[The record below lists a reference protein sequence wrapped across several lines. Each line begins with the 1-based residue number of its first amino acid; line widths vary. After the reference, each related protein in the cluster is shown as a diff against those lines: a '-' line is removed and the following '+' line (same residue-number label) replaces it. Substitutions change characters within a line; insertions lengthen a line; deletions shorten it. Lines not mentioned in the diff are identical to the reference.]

1 MLEIATGVVRA
12 YYLLDV
18 ADTIDL
24 AAMGADAAKGLAPA
38 EFPLRP
44 HTSPAYLQFP
54 LPPLAGRLPEATIGD
69 LHCDVRVKYFDYGV
83 ISLRLTFDAKGTW
96 DELVALAERVRTD
109 ERIAQYAADT
119 GMRLCDEIASALDDR
134 HAPLIEDYFILEIDS
149 FTQPVDAGTLLGEH
163 FACFGGVAFG
173 RTRSGCLRPS
183 RLGSAAHALFVSRG
197 RFDDRAVGYGVRL
210 RPPRKRARHRRHSR
224 VCQLAADR
232 TAYLR
237 RTPRPGT
244 RRHLQTASG
253 QPGRALSGR
262 RESEQAASLRYSL
275 VDVLE
280 LIDRSSNALKVVGD
294 AYYARIYRAA
304 AKRLGLA
311 DWQRQ
316 IDTNS
321 RASATSTA
329 S

>member
-134 HAPLIEDYFILEIDS
+134 HDPLIEDYFTIEIDR
-149 FTQPVDAGTLLGEH
+149 FTE
-163 FACFGGVAFG
+163 
-173 RTRSGCLRPS
+173 
-183 RLGSAAHALFVSRG
+183 
-197 RFDDRAVGYGVRL
+197 
-210 RPPRKRARHRRHSR
+210 
-224 VCQLAADR
+224 
-232 TAYLR
+232 
-237 RTPRPGT
+237 
-244 RRHLQTASG
+244 
-253 QPGRALSGR
+253 SGR
-262 RESEQAASLRYSL
+262 RP
-275 VDVLE
+275 
-280 LIDRSSNALKVVGD
+280 
-294 AYYARIYRAA
+294 RAA
-304 AKRLGLA
+304 RRSRTRTCRLVAG
-311 DWQRQ
+311 
-316 IDTNS
+316 
-321 RASATSTA
+321 RACAPLHRGG
-329 S
+329 